1 MKIIKAPFGV
11 FLLESENIKDREL
24 FKKPEKAV
32 SSFLEGE
39 VDEKVE
45 EFKNQYP
52 QAQVEI
58 PSDYLELGKE
68 VLNGSL
74 NSYLNEFFR
83 KLSRDLIKKGFSED
97 LIIKEAIRGLEDLE
111 DISNRIFERTREW
124 FNLYYPEA
132 AGRLD
137 KMDRFFNTIRVL
149 DREEIARELKL
160 KGVSMGGEFD
170 EKDKEELMSLIR
182 IGKEVNDEKKSL
194 EKYIKS
200 KMEELAPNLTEIAG
214 PEIGAKLISLSGSLK
229 KLSRQP
235 ASTIQVLGA
244 EEALFKHLKEGTP
257 SPKYGV
263 LFNHPLVKQVKK
275 ENRGKMAR
283 TLASK
288 IAIAARTDY
297 YSGRE
302 IYESLEKDLKKRKE
316 ELC

>member
-11 FLLESENIKDREL
+11 FLLENKSIKDREL
-24 FKKPEKAV
+24 FKKPKKAA
-32 SSFLEGE
+32 SLFLEGE
-39 VDEKVE
+39 INKKVE
-45 EFKNQYP
+45 EFKNKYP

-58 PSDYLELGKE
+58 PSDYLRLGKE
-68 VLNGSL
+68 VLGENL

-83 KLSRDLIKKGFSED
+83 KLSRNLIRKGFSED
-97 LIIKEAIRGLEDLE
+97 LIMKEAIRGLEDLE

-137 KMDRFFNTIRVL
+137 KMDRFFNAIRTL
-149 DREEIARELKL
+149 DREEIAQELKL

-170 EKDKEELMSLIR
+170 EKDKEELMNLIR
-182 IGKEVNDEKKSL
+182 IGKEVDDEKRSL

-214 PEIGAKLISLSGSLK
+214 PEIGAKLISLSGSLE
-229 KLSRQP
+229 KLSKQP

-302 IYESLEKDLKKRKE
+302 VYESLKKDLKKRKE